1 MMKGKINMKNAI
13 NNNKNKC
20 YEKLLQVYLL
30 DDTLENQEA
39 CPNDDMLEARELAE
53 QFLKMKKLST
63 LKKQYPIEKVKR
75 RPDGRYYVYIKR
87 KQVAAPTYDLLME
100 KLYDKF
106 YGVQNYTLTDIF
118 PQWQLYR
125 RDVERKSSKT
135 LKDHNGYWNNYIKDS
150 KIAKMPIAKITPRDI
165 TNFYETVVT
174 QNEISKG
181 TLELIRTILKKLFDF
196 AIVQYDIIRYNF
208 VLSISITPYEN
219 CFKETEDNFDDVYKK
234 KDRDKL
240 LNHLENF
247 NNDIYSLGIQLAF
260 RLIVRIGEL
269 KALKWEDVDIENK
282 TVYLRHQTVERQI
295 MNDDLTFQPRTMET
309 INRMKGK
316 KRNGKRIQSLTDEA
330 IEILAKIKQLNPN
343 GEYVLMNDER
353 QLSTCTFNR
362 HLKAFCENAGVTYHS
377 SQKIRFTSAS
387 MLYDGTNLA
396 LLSQLLGHTT
406 TTMTLHYFRNILGNG
421 EIQQIMS
428 KLDRNADEVA

>member
-1 MMKGKINMKNAI
+1 MKGKINMKNAI

-39 CPNDDMLEARELAE
+39 YFNDDMLEARELAE
-53 QFLKMKKLST
+53 QFLKMKKIST
-63 LKKQYPIEKVKR
+63 LKKQYPIEEVKR
-75 RPDGRYYVYIKR
+75 RPDGRYYVYVKR
-87 KQVAAPTYDLLME
+87 KQVVAPTYDLLME

-118 PQWQLYR
+118 PQWQIYR

-150 KIAKMPIAKITPRDI
+150 NLAKMPIAKITPRDI

-196 AIVQYDIIRYNF
+196 AIEKFDIIRHNF
-208 VLSISITPYEN
+208 VLSVSIAPYEN
-219 CFKETEDNFDDVYKK
+219 CFKTTGDNSNDVYKM
-234 KDRDKL
+234 KDRETL
-240 LNHLENF
+240 LNYLDNHD
-247 NNDIYSLGIQLAF
+247 NDIYALATQLAF
-260 RLIVRIGEL
+260 RLIIRIGEL
-269 KALKWEDVDIENK
+269 KALRWEDIHEDYI
-282 TVYLRHQTVERQI
+282 YIHQQTVERQI
-295 MNDDLTFQPRTMET
+295 MNDDLTFESRTMET
-309 INRMKGK
+309 VDRMKGNK
-316 KRNGKRIQSLTDEA
+316 ENGKRTQYLTPEA
-330 IEILAKIKQLNPN
+330 KEILKKIKQLNPN
-343 GEYVLMNDER
+343 GEYILMKDGR
-353 QLSTCTFNR
+353 QLATCTYNR
-362 HLKAFCENAGVTYHS
+362 HLRAFCENAGVEYHS
-377 SQKIRFTSAS
+377 SHKIRFTSAS

-406 TTMTLHYFRNILGNG
+406 TTMTLHYFRNILGNN
-421 EIQQIMS
+421 EIQKLMS
-428 KLDRNADEVA
+428 KLDRNIDEVA

>member
-1 MMKGKINMKNAI
+1 MKNKKEKTTTTKHEWA
-13 NNNKNKC
+13 
-20 YEKLLQVYLL
+20 EKLLKVYLL

-39 CPNDDMLEARELAE
+39 YLNDDMLEARELAE

-63 LKKQYPIEKVKR
+63 LKKQYPIETVKR
-75 RPDGRYYVYIKR
+75 RSDGRYYVHVKR
-87 KQVAAPTYDLLME
+87 KQVSAPTYELLME

-125 RDVERKSSKT
+125 RDVVKKSSKT

-150 KIAKMPIAKITPRDI
+150 KLAKIPITKITPRDI
-165 TNFYETVVT
+165 TSFYETVVT

-196 AIVQYDIIRYNF
+196 AIEKLDIIRYNF
-208 VLSISITPYEN
+208 VLSISIAPYEN
-219 CFKETEDNFDDVYKK
+219 CFKETGDNFDDVYKK
-234 KDRDKL
+234 NDRDKL
-240 LNHLENF
+240 LNYLENF
-247 NNDIYSLGIQLAF
+247 DNDIYSLAIQLAF
-260 RLIVRIGEL
+260 RLIIRIGEL
-269 KALKWEDVDIENK
+269 KALKWEDVDIDNK
-282 TVYLRHQTVERQI
+282 TIYLRHQTVERQV

-316 KRNGKRIQSLTDEA
+316 KRNGKRIQGLTNEA
-330 IEILAKIKQLNPN
+330 IEILARIKQLNPN
-343 GEYVLMNDER
+343 GEYILMNNER

-362 HLKAFCENAGVTYHS
+362 HLKAFCENAGVEYHS

-387 MLYDGTNLA
+387 MLYNGTNLA

-406 TTMTLHYFRNILGNG
+406 TTMTLHYFRNILGN
-421 EIQQIMS
+421 EEVNKIMS
-428 KLDRNADEVA
+428 KLDRKTKKSA